1 MTIPAVIPVVIPV
14 AIPVVIPVA
23 ASPAGIKAA
32 CSSCSLQEL
41 CLPVGLSPAEI
52 DKLDSIISS
61 RQTTRRGSSLYRIGD
76 PFRNLYAVRTGA
88 FKTVDLSED
97 GSEKITG
104 FYLSGEILGLD
115 AISTDRQNFGA
126 VALEDSEVCVV
137 PFERLEDLLR
147 EIPALQH
154 HFHKIMS
161 RDIMRDQGLMLLLAG
176 MKADARLS
184 AFLIGLSQRFANLG
198 YSATRFR
205 LRMTRA
211 EIGSYLGL
219 TLETVSRLFS
229 RFGEEG
235 LIHIDRRE
243 IEIVDLKALRA
254 IIDLRE

>member
-1 MTIPAVIPVVIPV
+1 MSASRPIPASIPIVSSH
-14 AIPVVIPVA
+14 AH
-23 ASPAGIKAA
+23 IKAA

-41 CLPVGLSPAEI
+41 CLPVGLSPTEI
-52 DKLDSIISS
+52 DRLDSIISM
-61 RQTTRRGSSLYRIGD
+61 RQATRRGSSLYRIGD

-88 FKTVDLSED
+88 FKTIDLSED

-137 PFERLEDLLR
+137 PFDRLEELLR

-184 AFLIGLSQRFANLG
+184 AFVIGLSQRFANLG
-198 YSATRFR
+198 YSAVRFR
-205 LRMTRA
+205 LRMTRE

-219 TLETVSRLFS
+219 KLETVSRAFS
-229 RFGEEG
+229 RFQDDGI
-235 LIHIDRRE
+235 LSVRQRQ
-243 IEIVDLKALRA
+243 IEVLDPDALQRLVNGTA
-254 IIDLRE
+254 C